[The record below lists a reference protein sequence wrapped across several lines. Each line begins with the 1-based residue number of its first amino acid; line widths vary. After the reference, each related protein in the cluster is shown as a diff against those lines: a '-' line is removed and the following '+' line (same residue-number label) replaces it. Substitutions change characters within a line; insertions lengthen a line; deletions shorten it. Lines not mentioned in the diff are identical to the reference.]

1 MGPSGTC
8 AAPVPTRVGLARIAP
23 VVAQATRGTLPIPSA
38 GWQFYVH
45 AMSTTKKAYRLPFL
59 LVCTCVLSIVFGQI
73 LPASGLGL
81 PPVNPVVLENMQPG
95 TTAWQLGALQAD
107 DVNNQIKGY
116 ASATSVGLGQSIDF
130 FVSVNPAQ
138 AYTMNF
144 YRIGWYQ
151 GLGGRWLFNTGAIA
165 GTPQKSCVPDA
176 TTGLIDCGWSPTYSL
191 SIPAAWTSG
200 VYLVVLTNSLG
211 YQNYIVFV
219 LRDGRAAAL
228 RYVQPVNTYQA
239 YNNYPDDHATGKSL
253 YEYNSNGV
261 NTVANTPRAVKVSF
275 NRPYADRGYGDFL
288 NYEVD
293 FVRWLERSAY
303 DVTYTTDVDTDL
315 GGARALNTTL
325 GVISAGH
332 SEYWSA
338 GMRNAM
344 EAARDS
350 GVNIGFFGA
359 NASYWQVRYEP
370 DSAGNADRV
379 VVCYKDASIDPVQG
393 PLTTVLWRS
402 APVNRPEQTMVGV
415 QFTSQVNWGNNVDYV
430 VINSAHWAYGGT
442 GFLDGDHVAGLLGY
456 EMDRS
461 MSDYPLPAG
470 TGYTLLSNSPFTNA
484 SGQADYSN
492 ASIYQAPSH
501 AIVFAAGTSS
511 WEWALDNATGFTP
524 NVRIERTT
532 ANILD
537 AFTNGTSLAGPL
549 AIANPVIPG
558 VFIPPPVQLPV
569 ALD

>member
-1 MGPSGTC
+1 M
-8 AAPVPTRVGLARIAP
+8 
-23 VVAQATRGTLPIPSA
+23 ATIKRALRPQI
-38 GWQFYVH
+38 
-45 AMSTTKKAYRLPFL
+45 
-59 LVCTCVLSIVFGQI
+59 LVLVTSVLVIGFGQI

-81 PPVNPVVLENMQPG
+81 PPANPVTLENAQPG
-95 TTAWQLGALQAD
+95 TAAWQLGTLQAD
-107 DVNNQIKGY
+107 DTNNQIKGY
-116 ASATSVGLGQSIDF
+116 ASATSVSVGQSINF

-138 AYTMNF
+138 TISMNF

-151 GLGGRWLFNTGAIA
+151 GLGGRWLFNTGTFA
-165 GTPQKSCVPDA
+165 GITQNRCVPNA
-176 TTGLIDCGWSPTYSL
+176 TTGLIDCGWAPSYGLT
-191 SIPAAWTSG
+191 IPATWTSG
-200 VYLVVLTNSLG
+200 IYLVVLANSQG
-211 YQNYIVFV
+211 YQNYIDFV
-219 LRDGRAAAL
+219 VRDGRSAAL

-239 YNNYPDDHATGKSL
+239 YNNYPDDRATGKSL
-253 YEYNSNGV
+253 YDYNSNGA
-261 NTVANTPRAVKVSF
+261 NTVAKSPRAVKVSY
-275 NRPYADRGYGDFL
+275 NRPYADRGYGGFL
-288 NYEVD
+288 DYEID
-293 FVRWLERSAY
+293 LVRWLERSGY

-315 GGARALNTTL
+315 GGATALRTSL

-338 GMRNAM
+338 GMRNAV

-359 NASYWQVRYEP
+359 NAGYWQVRYEP

-393 PLTTVLWRS
+393 PTTTVLWRS
-402 APVNRPEQTMVGV
+402 APVNRPEQTMIGV

-430 VINSAHWAYGGT
+430 VVNSTHWVYAST
-442 GFLDGDHVAGLLGY
+442 GFLDGDHVKGLLGY

-461 MSDYPLPAG
+461 MPEYPLPAG

-484 SGQADYSN
+484 FGQADRSN
-492 ASIYQAPSH
+492 SSIYQAPSH
-501 AIVFAAGTSS
+501 AFVFAAGTSS
-511 WEWALDNATGFTP
+511 WIWALDNATGFTP
-524 NVRIERTT
+524 DTRIQRTT

-537 AFTNGTSLAGPL
+537 AFTNGTSVAGPL

-558 VFIPPPVQLPV
+558 VFVPPPVQLPS